1 MKRLSL
7 TEFESFCKEQGVKS
21 FIYNTNNQN
30 WYDKFKEFAL
40 MDFNFK
46 EAGISLNPNIL
57 YFKNGS
63 SVMRLNCV
71 KCIYVTEETET
82 ESKVFSVVCGIDTD
96 KKIVFIG
103 SR

>member
-1 MKRLSL
+1 MERLSL
-7 TEFESFCKEQGVKS
+7 TEFKDYCVEHKIKNFT
-21 FIYNTNNQN
+21 YNTNNQK
-30 WYDKFKEFAL
+30 WYDKYTEFMIIDL
-40 MDFNFK
+40 NFT

-57 YFKNGS
+57 YFKKEN

-82 ESKVFSVVCGIDTD
+82 ESKVFSVVCGMDTD